1 MKTMLSL
8 TTLAFSALLSSTV
21 LADESAPK
29 TTELTLDR
37 YEKPFLV
44 ERERND
50 LKRSAVF
57 SAEAQSIDDS
67 AILVF
72 EVRSVSTE
80 NETLRWRCVAEKNV
94 SECLG
99 SRVSIPYLESDVKVV
114 LSVVAKP
121 KNSPEAIALL
131 GSNKTLA
138 KN

>member
-1 MKTMLSL
+1 MKTTLSL
-8 TTLAFSALLSSTV
+8 TTLAFSAV
-21 LADESAPK
+21 LASTALASDSAPK

-57 SAEAQSIDDS
+57 SADPQSIDDS

-72 EVRSVSTE
+72 EVHSVSTA
-80 NETLRWRCVAEKNV
+80 NETLRWRCIAEKNV

-99 SRVSIPYLESDVKVV
+99 SRVSIPYLKDDVKVV

-131 GSNKTLA
+131 TGTKTFA